1 MELRGHSII
10 TNISTARFTT
20 NFCGVVSQLSCG
32 SHTHA
37 HTRNNDD
44 DDNMPARLPYSY
56 YSQSQDACPAEP
68 MSSNQQQSPAVHS
81 GSPPALEASS
91 DVDFVSQMVS
101 FTSARA
107 QRVKTGQ
114 CIIHNNEPYT
124 YVRAARSHLGVA
136 HASKASA

>member
-1 MELRGHSII
+1 MELHGHPII
-10 TNISTARFTT
+10 TNISSARFTT
-20 NFCGVVSQLSCG
+20 NCCGVVSQLSCR

-44 DDNMPARLPYSY
+44 DDDNMPARLPYSS

-68 MSSNQQQSPAVHS
+68 MSSNQQQSPPVHS
-81 GSPPALEASS
+81 PLVLEASS

-136 HASKASA
+136 HASKASE

>member
-1 MELRGHSII
+1 MELHGHPII
-10 TNISTARFTT
+10 TNISSARFTT
-20 NFCGVVSQLSCG
+20 NCCGVVSQLSCR

-37 HTRNNDD
+37 HTRNNDDD

-68 MSSNQQQSPAVHS
+68 MSSNQQQSPPVHS
-81 GSPPALEASS
+81 PLVLEASS